1 MSNRRPV
8 ANVQTGTFRTKTETP
23 FGEFLH
29 NNPGDIS
36 LGRFEFKSAPP
47 KILLGISTLHLNI
60 PRIRCSIFEVS
71 SCHAKIALE
80 SWEGT
85 IGNQYNPE
93 CSWLA
98 IARDDPDLQCGRF
111 DTLEDHLMA
120 RPQQSTARQ
129 IRFAR
134 SYSSTPK
141 VVVWLE
147 AISTNPAH
155 DCRVITKAT
164 NITCSGFTINID
176 TWSDTELLCGTAA
189 WLAYSGNRTDI
200 YSGTFSTDDV
210 CRGPPRHQHSSYA
223 PFAGREFWNKPKVF
237 TALNMLNVSNETDL
251 RVKAYTS
258 NVSMNGLTWNIDS
271 WDDTILYGA
280 EAVFVAF
287 DQ

>member
-1 MSNRRPV
+1 MSNRTPV
-8 ANVQTGTFRTKTETP
+8 ANVQTGTFPTTTSIMESQDNKTGCIY
-23 FGEFLH
+23 FGGF
-29 NNPGDIS
+29 NTT
-36 LGRFEFKSAPP
+36 PP
-47 KILLGISTLHLNI
+47 KILLGISTLHLDI
-60 PRIRCSIFEVS
+60 PHIRCSIFKVS
-71 SCHAKIALE
+71 PSRAEIALE
-80 SWEGT
+80 SREGT
-85 IGNQYNPE
+85 SGNQYNPE
-93 CSWLA
+93 YSWLA

-134 SYSSTPK
+134 SYSSAPQ

-147 AISTNPAH
+147 AVSTDPAH
-155 DCRVITKAT
+155 NCRVITKAT

-189 WLAYSGNRTDI
+189 WLAYSGNRKDI

-210 CRGPPRHQHSSYA
+210 CPSQPRHQHSSYA

-258 NVSMNGLTWNIDS
+258 NVSMNELTWNINS

-280 EAVFVAF
+280 EAVYVAF